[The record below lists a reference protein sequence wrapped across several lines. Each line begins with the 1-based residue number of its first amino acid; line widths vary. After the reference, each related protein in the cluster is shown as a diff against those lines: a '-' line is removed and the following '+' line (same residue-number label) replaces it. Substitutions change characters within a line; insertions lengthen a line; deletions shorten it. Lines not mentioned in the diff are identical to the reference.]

1 MYCSANIIT
10 CDNVEIFAKESVL
23 FDGKE
28 YEAPIF
34 DSRND
39 VRVTCLSTDEFGT
52 CFNKY
57 E

>member
-10 CDNVEIFAKESVL
+10 CDNVEISAKESVL
-23 FDGKE
+23 MKE